1 MNSLSNVNWSFLKS
15 WGLRASVSTPLLS
28 PFFFRRLSSQ
38 FSRVQTAKNAL
49 NPTETLATQAT
60 ANVVAIYLKTKT
72 RLRLWSSDYV
82 KNVWTAIDIQRSI
95 DNQHIVRVKE
105 IVFLGVVL
113 DENLNWKSEIS
124 HVANK
129 VAKTSGIINKCSFY
143 LKLLYV
149 YCTTP

>member
-1 MNSLSNVNWSFLKS
+1 MSTGRFLNRGVCGQAFPPRSFL
-15 WGLRASVSTPLLS
+15 L
-28 PFFFRRLSSQ
+28 FCRRLSSQ

-82 KNVWTAIDIQRSI
+82 KNVWTAIDIQISI

-124 HVANK
+124 HVA
-129 VAKTSGIINKCSFY
+129 I
-143 LKLLYV
+143 KLRKQAV
-149 YCTTP
+149 

>member
-1 MNSLSNVNWSFLKS
+1 MSTGRFLNRGVCGQAFPSRSFL
-15 WGLRASVSTPLLS
+15 L
-28 PFFFRRLSSQ
+28 FCRRLSSQ

-82 KNVWTAIDIQRSI
+82 KNVWTAIDIQISI